1 MRKERR
7 RFMCDHKKDDGKKE
21 VFISGLCR
29 ECAEQERFDQKQL
42 QELILTQ
49 AMKSVE
55 IYRKVFLKT

>member
-1 MRKERR
+1 
-7 RFMCDHKKDDGKKE
+7 MCDHKKDDGKKE